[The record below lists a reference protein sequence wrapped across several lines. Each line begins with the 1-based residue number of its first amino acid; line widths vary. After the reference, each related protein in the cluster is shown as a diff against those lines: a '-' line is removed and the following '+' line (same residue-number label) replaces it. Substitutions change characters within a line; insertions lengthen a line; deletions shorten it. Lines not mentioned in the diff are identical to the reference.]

1 MLCIISYMLLLDMV
15 PFINSPFLL
24 TDTNKLKYICES
36 ISNSHWCQTESKQR
50 TTLVFCIIAQL
61 LSSSYSLTSKSS
73 YVILSQLSLH
83 HPSLPSCRELAS
95 LFQ

>member
-1 MLCIISYMLLLDMV
+1 MLCIISYMLLRYGSLHQ
-15 PFINSPFLL
+15 FAFSP
-24 TDTNKLKYICES
+24 NRYKLKYICES